1 MVNDTNKQL
10 QQDKLACLESSS
22 KTNKYIVQVKEQLD
36 RLE

>member
-10 QQDKLACLESSS
+10 QQDKLAYLESSS